1 LVRQAAVLLALAAPA
16 CVGIGTIFVTAD
28 PPGPCGSVGFVIG
41 FFWFVM
47 AAFLLLAS
55 VVVRLA
61 APRPRPPRAPLD
73 LGPYRTPP
81 RDARISTRRSA

>member
-1 LVRQAAVLLALAAPA
+1 VRQAAVVLALAAPLFA
-16 CVGIGTIFVTAD
+16 GIGTIFVAAD
-28 PPGPCGSVGFVIG
+28 PPGPCGSVGFVVA

-55 VVVRLA
+55 LVVRLA
-61 APRPRPPRAPLD
+61 APRPRPARAPLD

-81 RDARISTRRSA
+81 RDEPISTRRSA